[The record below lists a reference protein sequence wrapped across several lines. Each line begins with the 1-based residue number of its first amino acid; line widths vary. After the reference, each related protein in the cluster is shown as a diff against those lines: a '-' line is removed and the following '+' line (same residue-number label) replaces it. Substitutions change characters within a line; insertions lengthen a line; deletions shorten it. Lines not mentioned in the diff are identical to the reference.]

1 MATINKNSIAFIGL
15 ANEYCQLLEQV
26 AEIEKDEFVNELL
39 RLLPRLYI
47 SISDME
53 SIELESEIYI
63 ESYLEEVY
71 YDSIRR
77 NIETVIGEDDTFLE
91 VFEEDMKYSDTP
103 IAVSISEYL
112 ADIFQ
117 YPGVIYRV
125 GCAAYNSDNWQPLDK
140 LQRQQLHRKNR
151 GRLIDLICKK
161 LLSDFLRFPFYSCI

>member
-26 AEIEKDEFVNELL
+26 AEIEKDELVNELL

-117 YPGVIYRV
+117 YLYDFIHSIRD
-125 GCAAYNSDNWQPLDK
+125 ASEEHYNNCLFLCRENFEMYWGQTLCNV
-140 LQRQQLHRKNR
+140 LRALHKIKFSNH
-151 GRLIDLICKK
+151 L
-161 LLSDFLRFPFYSCI
+161 

>member
-63 ESYLEEVY
+63 DSYLEEVY

-117 YPGVIYRV
+117 YLYDFIHSIRD
-125 GCAAYNSDNWQPLDK
+125 ASEEHYNNCLFLCRENFEMYWGQTLCNV
-140 LQRQQLHRKNR
+140 LRALHKIKFSNH
-151 GRLIDLICKK
+151 L
-161 LLSDFLRFPFYSCI
+161 

>member
-117 YPGVIYRV
+117 YLYDFILSIRD
-125 GCAAYNSDNWQPLDK
+125 ASEEHYNNCLFLCRENFEMYWGQTLCNV
-140 LQRQQLHRKNR
+140 LRALHKIKFSNH
-151 GRLIDLICKK
+151 L
-161 LLSDFLRFPFYSCI
+161 

>member
-117 YPGVIYRV
+117 YLYDFILSIRD
-125 GCAAYNSDNWQPLDK
+125 ASEEHYNNCLFLCRENFEMYWGQTLCNV
-140 LQRQQLHRKNR
+140 LRALHKIKVSNH
-151 GRLIDLICKK
+151 L
-161 LLSDFLRFPFYSCI
+161 

>member
-112 ADIFQ
+112 ADLFQ
-117 YPGVIYRV
+117 YLYDFIHSIRD
-125 GCAAYNSDNWQPLDK
+125 ASEEHYNNCLFLCRENFEMYWGQTLCNV
-140 LQRQQLHRKNR
+140 LRALHKIKFSNH
-151 GRLIDLICKK
+151 L
-161 LLSDFLRFPFYSCI
+161 

>member
-117 YPGVIYRV
+117 YLYDFIHSIRD
-125 GCAAYNSDNWQPLDK
+125 ASEERYNNCLFLCRENFEMYWGQTLCNV
-140 LQRQQLHRKNR
+140 LRALHKIKFSNH
-151 GRLIDLICKK
+151 L
-161 LLSDFLRFPFYSCI
+161 

>member
-117 YPGVIYRV
+117 YLYDFIHSIRD
-125 GCAAYNSDNWQPLDK
+125 ASEEHYNNCLFLCRENFEMYWGQTLCNV
-140 LQRQQLHRKNR
+140 LRALHKIKFSNH
-151 GRLIDLICKK
+151 L
-161 LLSDFLRFPFYSCI
+161 

>member
-1 MATINKNSIAFIGL
+1 MATINKNSIAFIGPS
-15 ANEYCQLLEQV
+15 NEYCQLLEQV

-117 YPGVIYRV
+117 YLYDFIHSIRD
-125 GCAAYNSDNWQPLDK
+125 ASEEHYNNCLFLCRENFEMYWGQTLCNV
-140 LQRQQLHRKNR
+140 LRALHKIKFSNH
-151 GRLIDLICKK
+151 L
-161 LLSDFLRFPFYSCI
+161 

>member
-117 YPGVIYRV
+117 YLYDFIHSIRD
-125 GCAAYNSDNWQPLDK
+125 ASEEHYNSCLFLCRENFEMYWGQTLCNV
-140 LQRQQLHRKNR
+140 LRALHKIKFSNH
-151 GRLIDLICKK
+151 L
-161 LLSDFLRFPFYSCI
+161 

>member
-117 YPGVIYRV
+117 YLYDFIHSIRD
-125 GCAAYNSDNWQPLDK
+125 ASEEHYNNCLFLCRENFEMYWGQTLCNV
-140 LQRQQLHRKNR
+140 LRALHKIKFFNH
-151 GRLIDLICKK
+151 L
-161 LLSDFLRFPFYSCI
+161 